1 MAKRATGE
9 KAQAT
14 PKNSGRKGALA
25 VSIRC
30 IECGSATTL
39 TFPVAG
45 RSPGAVFGA
54 TGWSVLNEPEE
65 GHVVFA
71 CQKCFNEEMKCE
83 EEEGPSRV
91 RGEG

>member
-1 MAKRATGE
+1 MAKRASGRRVE
-9 KAQAT
+9 AA
-14 PKNSGRKGALA
+14 PESPGRKGSLV

-30 IECGSATTL
+30 IECGNPTTL

-45 RSPGAVFGA
+45 RSPGAVFGD

-71 CQKCFNEEMKCE
+71 CRKCFDEEMTGE
-83 EEEGPSRV
+83 ENESPSTV